1 MFARSRS
8 KFGIALGLLAGGV
21 VLGTTAI
28 CRADDYPAIFT
39 SAAKLRETGLS
50 NPFGDENNTS
60 LKNKCYYYGDGGY
73 TLSLSDE
80 FLARFL
86 RQGFTLQ
93 SACLGLISTTHFDP
107 ETGRRLAT
115 YMVIDKKSVAQR
127 SFDAGAATEE
137 LPFELPPCFKNANPY
152 SDCTF
157 RYGRITGKQLTDA
170 QTNAYKQLG
179 AAIDAVMAKAIQGIP
194 DKEELL
200 GSGDGEELLKGF
212 RGKNGDSLPADIDEP
227 LRQYSSFSIWVRSS
241 KFPRGY
247 GYALDADG
255 TSGPSLSAQA
265 MNAAING
272 LSKSQISTDA
282 IKRALDA
289 SHN

>member
-1 MFARSRS
+1 MLARSRS
-8 KFGIALGLLAGGV
+8 KFGMALGLIAAAV
-21 VLGTTAI
+21 CLGTTAI

-39 SAAKLRETGLS
+39 SATELKKTGLY
-50 NPFGDENNTS
+50 NPFGDDTNAA

-73 TLSLSDE
+73 AISLSDE

-93 SACLGLISTTHFDP
+93 SACLGLISTTHYDP

-115 YMVIDKKSVAQR
+115 YMVIDKKSVAKR
-127 SFDAGAATEE
+127 AFDDGAATEE

-152 SDCTF
+152 GDCTF

-179 AAIDAVMAKAIQGIP
+179 AAVDAVMAKAIQGIP
-194 DKEELL
+194 DKEELY
-200 GSGDGEELLKGF
+200 GSGDGEELIKGF
-212 RGKNGDSLPADIDEP
+212 RKQNGDNLPADIDEP

-241 KFPRGY
+241 KFPHGY

-255 TSGPSLSAQA
+255 AAGPSLSAQA

-272 LSKSQISTDA
+272 LSKSQISADA